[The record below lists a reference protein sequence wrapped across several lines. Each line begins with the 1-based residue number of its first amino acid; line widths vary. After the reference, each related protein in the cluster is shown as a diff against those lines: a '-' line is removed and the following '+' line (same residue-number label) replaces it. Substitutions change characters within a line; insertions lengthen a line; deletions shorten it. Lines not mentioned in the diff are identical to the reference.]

1 MKRAYLICAVAAS
14 ALTLAACNRQDAAE
28 SEVNPGQAE
37 PVNAAQDAVGAA
49 VGQVSAST
57 MGQMST
63 EAFVSNAAESNMYE
77 IQAGEMAQQK
87 GQSADVKAFGKMMVA
102 DHTAM
107 MNEMK
112 PVIQSAGQTAP
123 SKLDERRQGM
133 LDNLKAANGADFD
146 RTYIAQQEAAHQEAL
161 TLMRGYA
168 DNGDNAE
175 LKALAQ
181 KAAPKIQAH
190 LDRVRQIQ
198 QGMQSAPANK

>member
-1 MKRAYLICAVAAS
+1 MTRAIFVCAAAAS
-14 ALTLAACNRQDAAE
+14 ALALAACGQQAE
-28 SEVNPGQAE
+28 SPGQTE

-57 MGQMST
+57 MGANST
-63 EAFVSNAAESNMYE
+63 EAFVANATMSDMYE

-107 MNEMK
+107 SNEMK
-112 PVIQSAGQTAP
+112 PAAQAAGQTPPAD
-123 SKLDERRQGM
+123 LDERRKGM
-133 LDNLKAANGADFD
+133 LDNLRAANGADFD
-146 RTYIAQQEAAHQEAL
+146 RVYLEQQEAAHQEAL

-168 DNGDNAE
+168 DNGDNAQ

-198 QGMQSAPANK
+198 QGAGAN

>member
-1 MKRAYLICAVAAS
+1 MTRAIFVCAAAAS
-14 ALTLAACNRQDAAE
+14 ALALAACGQQAE
-28 SEVNPGQAE
+28 SPGQTE

-57 MGQMST
+57 MGANST
-63 EAFVSNAAESNMYE
+63 EAFVANAAMSDMYE

-107 MNEMK
+107 SNEMK
-112 PVIQSAGQTAP
+112 PAAQAAGQTPPAD
-123 SKLDERRQGM
+123 LDERRKGM
-133 LDNLKAANGADFD
+133 LDNLRAANGADFD
-146 RTYIAQQEAAHQEAL
+146 RVYLEQQEAAHQEAL

-168 DNGDNAE
+168 DNGDNAQ

-198 QGMQSAPANK
+198 QGAGAN